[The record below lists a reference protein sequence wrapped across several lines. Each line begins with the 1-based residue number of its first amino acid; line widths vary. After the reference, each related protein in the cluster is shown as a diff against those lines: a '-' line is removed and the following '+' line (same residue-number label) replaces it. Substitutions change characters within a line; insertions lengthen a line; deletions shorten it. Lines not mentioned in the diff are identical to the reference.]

1 MPTLGTSI
9 QPNTRNSCLIL
20 ELASVRTKNEF
31 SIVEVYKINTHTVA
45 FVYTNNWQYEKES
58 MKIFSTIT

>member
-9 QPNTRNSCLIL
+9 QPSTRNSCLIL

-45 FVYTNNWQYEKES
+45 FVYTNNW
-58 MKIFSTIT
+58 